1 MKPKVTVTCGKQ
13 VFKTEPCKDADGAKG
28 EPKWKAPEWCLDVE
42 PHLATF
48 ALRVFDEGMLQP
60 VAIGHGLTF
69 LSDYTGYTKTTGVRS
84 LAWPQQQLPHEPD
97 PFLLL

>member
-13 VFKTEPCKDADGAKG
+13 LFQTAPCKTEDGAKG
-28 EPKWKAPEWCLDVE
+28 EPKWKEDEWAIEVE

-60 VAIGHGLTF
+60 TPIGHGLTF
-69 LSDYTGYTKTTGVRS
+69 LADYVEYTKTTGVREPPAE
-84 LAWPQQQLPHEPD
+84 LLPVR
-97 PFLLL
+97 